1 MNRARYHTMIC
12 KLSYHFRFVL
22 GLTLLTNEW
31 SLKKQFNYLFLG
43 LILFCFFV
51 VDENGRNHKICF

>member
-43 LILFCFFV
+43 LILFC
-51 VDENGRNHKICF
+51 GG